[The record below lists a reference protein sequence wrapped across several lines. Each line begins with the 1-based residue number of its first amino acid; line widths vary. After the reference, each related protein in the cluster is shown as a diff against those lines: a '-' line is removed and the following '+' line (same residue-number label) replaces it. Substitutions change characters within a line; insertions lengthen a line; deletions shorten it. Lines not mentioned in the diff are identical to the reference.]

1 MQGLD
6 KNRYQFA
13 LLVLVNAF
21 VGAMLGLERSKQ
33 LENDKKI
40 ILYRNEIKL
49 LTSFE

>member
-21 VGAMLGLERSKQ
+21 VGAMLGRRIS
-33 LENDKKI
+33 DKPCGYFPSVKAA
-40 ILYRNEIKL
+40 
-49 LTSFE
+49 